1 MKLKCTV
8 SHRIT
13 TEGGGYKDYTAGE
26 IYDLPDEYEAWPYF
40 EPVDSASSPQ
50 VEKVKQKKR
59 GGEEQ

>member
-13 TEGGGYKDYTAGE
+13 TEGGGYKDYVAGQ

-40 EPVDSASSPQ
+40 DPA
-50 VEKVKQKKR
+50 EKVKPKKK